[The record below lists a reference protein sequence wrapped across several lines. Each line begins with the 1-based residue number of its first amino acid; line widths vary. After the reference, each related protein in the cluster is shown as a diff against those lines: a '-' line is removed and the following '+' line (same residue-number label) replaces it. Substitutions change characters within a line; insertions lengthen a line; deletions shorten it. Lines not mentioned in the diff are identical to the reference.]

1 MVRNRF
7 RHLAF
12 LLLVVLAVPAADA
25 LAAPRI
31 TTKTQY
37 YAISGKTGVELI
49 RQMNRKGPRHG
60 FLRKAVAQ
68 TRYSV
73 KSESEFVHKDG
84 ICRTH
89 KAGARMKVTIVY
101 PRISNTIS
109 ARLKSKWAYFMKDTV
124 RHEEAHVRIA
134 TEMVTVLDRKLRR
147 FAMKDRSN
155 CRNAARRLRREVQSI
170 YDEYGK
176 KQKDFDAR
184 EHRKGGPVEKSF
196 IVLAKD

>member
-1 MVRNRF
+1 MRNRIP
-7 RHLAF
+7 HLAF
-12 LLLVVLAVPAADA
+12 WLLVILALPVADA

-31 TTKTQY
+31 TTRTEY
-37 YAISGKTGVELI
+37 YSISGKTGVELI

-73 KSESEFVHKDG
+73 KTQSEFDHEGG

-89 KAGARMKVTIVY
+89 KAGARMSVTIVY
-101 PRISNTIS
+101 PRISNKIS

-155 CRNAARRLRREVQSI
+155 CRAAARRLRREVQAI
-170 YDEYGK
+170 YDAYGE